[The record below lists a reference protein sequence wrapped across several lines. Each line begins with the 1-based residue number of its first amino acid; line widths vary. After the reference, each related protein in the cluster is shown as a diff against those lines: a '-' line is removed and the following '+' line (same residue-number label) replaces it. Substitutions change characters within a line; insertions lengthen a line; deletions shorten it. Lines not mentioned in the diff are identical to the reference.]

1 MLGKGRL
8 QFPEFLSSA
17 VAYYSARLPLTVEL
31 PWSFTLAAHLLW
43 SKSMSGVARD
53 QDVDI
58 DLGQLVRAVW
68 ARRLRILA
76 ITLAGA
82 GIAFTGAKIMSPQ
95 YRSETRILIEPRAP
109 AFASTQQVND
119 AGAGPLMDELNIAS
133 QVQLL
138 QSADLLKKVIND
150 LKLYN
155 LPEFDDA
162 ANGSAMSSIMVKLHL
177 KKNPMEN
184 PPEERVIDA
193 FVERLQVYQV
203 PGSRVIGISFTSKD
217 PKLAAAIPNAMA
229 NVYLST
235 QSGAKLDSNSE
246 ATRWL
251 EPEIEGLR
259 RKVSEAEKKVA
270 EYRTSHGLLQ
280 TNGTT
285 TFPAQQLND
294 ISAELTRVRGDKA
307 NAEARA
313 QAVRN
318 ALSSGE
324 ASDTL
329 PDIMSSQAI
338 QRLKAT
344 ESGLQSQI
352 SDLQTSLLNNHP
364 RLKSLR
370 AQLAD
375 IRTQIRQE
383 TQKILTSIENE
394 SKVADLRASELERQ
408 SDTVQANSARAGE
421 DEVGLNALEREA
433 TAQRQLLETY
443 LVRYREAA
451 SRADSNSSPA
461 DARIVSKA
469 IEPVDPYF
477 PKVVPIVV
485 VAAVATL
492 ILSAIVTML
501 AELFSGR
508 ALRPVDAAPE
518 TIEAET
524 LVEERV
530 APQAAPVV
538 SAVRKPIQPSM
549 LAIVGDED
557 EKDVIEDTE
566 AAEKLPEDDNEFSV
580 ASVAD
585 YLTGS
590 RAPLAIAISPTG
602 DNGSAA
608 TVLLTR
614 MLADAGRRVILIDMT
629 GSGYPTELMAEDQ
642 AAPGVTDLLCGEAAF
657 GDTIHSDR
665 LSLAHVIPQGQ
676 SDVRRA
682 MRVVDRLS
690 LLLDALAA
698 AYDLVV
704 VECGSA
710 DVAGVSRLTRSRD
723 VEIILSLPEI
733 EETIFVTLMTEF
745 QAAGYERVVLMSG
758 GEVAEQT
765 LGRAA

>member
-1 MLGKGRL
+1 
-8 QFPEFLSSA
+8 
-17 VAYYSARLPLTVEL
+17 
-31 PWSFTLAAHLLW
+31 
-43 SKSMSGVARD
+43 MSGVARD

-68 ARRLRILA
+68 TRRLRILT
-76 ITLAGA
+76 ITLVGA
-82 GIAFTGAKIMSPQ
+82 GVAFACAKIMSPQ

-109 AFASTQQVND
+109 AFASTQQIND
-119 AGAGPLMDELNIAS
+119 ASAGPLMDELNIAS

-162 ANGSAMSSIMVKLHL
+162 ASGSAMSSILVKLHL
-177 KKNPMEN
+177 KKNPLEN

-203 PGSRVIGISFTSKD
+203 PGSRVIGINFTSKD

-259 RKVSEAEKKVA
+259 GKVSEAEKKVA

-338 QRLKAT
+338 QRLKGT

-370 AQLAD
+370 AQLSD

-383 TQKILTSIENE
+383 TQKILASIENE

-408 SDTVQANSARAGE
+408 SETVQATSARAGE

-433 TAQRQLLETY
+433 NAQRQLLETY

-461 DARIVSKA
+461 DARIVSRA
-469 IEPVDPYF
+469 VEPVDPYF

-492 ILSAIVTML
+492 IMSAIVIML
-501 AELFSGR
+501 TELFSGR
-508 ALRPVDAAPE
+508 ALRPTDAASE
-518 TIEAET
+518 TIEAEAV
-524 LVEERV
+524 VEEKHV
-530 APQAAPVV
+530 PQAAPIAAAAGRPV
-538 SAVRKPIQPSM
+538 QPSM
-549 LAIVGDED
+549 LAVVADEED
-557 EKDVIEDTE
+557 TIEDVKI
-566 AAEKLPEDDNEFSV
+566 AEEVPKDEPEDDNEFSV

-608 TVLLTR
+608 TVSLTR

-642 AAPGVTDLLCGEAAF
+642 AALGVTDLLCGEAAF
-657 GDTIHSDR
+657 GDTIHGDRFSD
-665 LSLAHVIPQGQ
+665 AHLIPQGQ

-682 MRVVDRLS
+682 MRGVDRLS

-710 DVAGVSRLTRSRD
+710 DVAGVSRLTRRRD
-723 VEIILSLPEI
+723 VEIILSLPEV
-733 EETIFVTLMTEF
+733 EETIFVALMTEF

-758 GEVAEQT
+758 GEGAEQT

>member
-1 MLGKGRL
+1 
-8 QFPEFLSSA
+8 
-17 VAYYSARLPLTVEL
+17 
-31 PWSFTLAAHLLW
+31 
-43 SKSMSGVARD
+43 MSGVARD

-68 ARRLRILA
+68 ARRLRILT
-76 ITLAGA
+76 ITLVGA
-82 GIAFTGAKIMSPQ
+82 GVAFAGAKIMSPQ

-109 AFASTQQVND
+109 AFASTQQAND
-119 AGAGPLMDELNIAS
+119 ASAGPLMDELNIAS

-162 ANGSAMSSIMVKLHL
+162 ASGSAMSSILVKLHL
-177 KKNPMEN
+177 KKNPLEN

-203 PGSRVIGISFTSKD
+203 PGSRVIGINFTSKD

-259 RKVSEAEKKVA
+259 GKVSEAEKKVA

-324 ASDTL
+324 AFDTL

-338 QRLKAT
+338 QRLKGT
-344 ESGLQSQI
+344 ESSLQSQI

-370 AQLAD
+370 AQLSD

-383 TQKILTSIENE
+383 TQKILASIENE

-408 SDTVQANSARAGE
+408 SETVQATSARAGE

-433 TAQRQLLETY
+433 NAQRQLLETY

-461 DARIVSKA
+461 DARIVSRA
-469 IEPVDPYF
+469 VEPVDPYF

-492 ILSAIVTML
+492 IMSAIVIML

-508 ALRPVDAAPE
+508 ALRPTDAASQ
-518 TIEAET
+518 TIEAEAV
-524 LVEERV
+524 VEEKHM
-530 APQAAPVV
+530 PQAAPIAAAGGRPV
-538 SAVRKPIQPSM
+538 QPSM
-549 LAIVGDED
+549 LAVVADEEDTIEDVKASEEAPED
-557 EKDVIEDTE
+557 E
-566 AAEKLPEDDNEFSV
+566 PEDDNEFSV

-602 DNGSAA
+602 DSGSAA
-608 TVLLTR
+608 TVSLTR

-642 AAPGVTDLLCGEAAF
+642 AALGVTDLLCGEAAF
-657 GDTIHSDR
+657 GDTIHGDRFSD
-665 LSLAHVIPQGQ
+665 AHLIPQGQ

-682 MRVVDRLS
+682 MRGVDRLS

-723 VEIILSLPEI
+723 VEIILSLPEV
-733 EETIFVTLMTEF
+733 EETIFVALMTEF

-758 GEVAEQT
+758 GKGAEQA

>member
-1 MLGKGRL
+1 
-8 QFPEFLSSA
+8 
-17 VAYYSARLPLTVEL
+17 
-31 PWSFTLAAHLLW
+31 
-43 SKSMSGVARD
+43 MSGVARD

-68 ARRLRILA
+68 ARRLRILT
-76 ITLAGA
+76 ITLVGA
-82 GIAFTGAKIMSPQ
+82 GVAFAGAKIMSPQ

-109 AFASTQQVND
+109 AFASTQQAND
-119 AGAGPLMDELNIAS
+119 ASAGPLMDELNIAS

-162 ANGSAMSSIMVKLHL
+162 ASGSAMSSILVKLHL
-177 KKNPMEN
+177 KKNPLEN

-251 EPEIEGLR
+251 EPEIEGMRL
-259 RKVSEAEKKVA
+259 KVSEAEKKVA

-318 ALSSGE
+318 ALKSGE

-338 QRLKAT
+338 QRLKGT
-344 ESGLQSQI
+344 ESGLQSQV

-370 AQLAD
+370 AQLSD

-383 TQKILTSIENE
+383 TQKILASIENE

-408 SDTVQANSARAGE
+408 SETVQATSARAGE

-433 TAQRQLLETY
+433 NAQRQLLETY

-461 DARIVSKA
+461 DARIVSRA
-469 IEPVDPYF
+469 VEPVDPYF

-492 ILSAIVTML
+492 IMSAIVTML

-508 ALRPVDAAPE
+508 ALRPTDAASE
-518 TIEAET
+518 TLEAEAV
-524 LVEERV
+524 VEEKHV
-530 APQAAPVV
+530 PQAAPI
-538 SAVRKPIQPSM
+538 AAAAGKPVRPSM
-549 LAIVGDED
+549 LAVVADEEDTIEDVKAADVAPED
-557 EKDVIEDTE
+557 E
-566 AAEKLPEDDNEFSV
+566 PEDDNEFSV

-608 TVLLTR
+608 TVSLTR
-614 MLADAGRRVILIDMT
+614 MLADAGHRVILIDMT
-629 GSGYPTELMAEDQ
+629 GSGYPTELMAEDT
-642 AAPGVTDLLCGEAAF
+642 AALGVTDLLCGEAAF
-657 GDTIHSDR
+657 GDTIHGDR
-665 LSLAHVIPQGQ
+665 LSDAHLIPQGR

-682 MRVVDRLS
+682 MRGVDWLS

-723 VEIILSLPEI
+723 VEIILSLPEV
-733 EETIFVTLMTEF
+733 EETIFVALMTEF

-758 GEVAEQT
+758 GEGAEQT

>member
-1 MLGKGRL
+1 
-8 QFPEFLSSA
+8 
-17 VAYYSARLPLTVEL
+17 
-31 PWSFTLAAHLLW
+31 
-43 SKSMSGVARD
+43 MSGVARD

-82 GIAFTGAKIMSPQ
+82 GVAFTGAKIMSPQ

-162 ANGSAMSSIMVKLHL
+162 ANGSAMSSILVKLHL

-203 PGSRVIGISFTSKD
+203 PGSRVIGVSFTSKD

-408 SDTVQANSARAGE
+408 SDTVQATSARAGE

-492 ILSAIVTML
+492 ILSAIFTML

-508 ALRPVDAAPE
+508 ALRPVDAPLE

-524 LVEERV
+524 FVEERV
-530 APQAAPVV
+530 VPQAAPVAV
-538 SAVRKPIQPSM
+538 AVRKPIQPSM

-557 EKDVIEDTE
+557 EKDAIEDIE
-566 AAEKLPEDDNEFSV
+566 AAEEPPEDDNEFSV

-590 RAPLAIAISPTG
+590 GAPLAIAISPTG

-657 GDTIHSDR
+657 GDTIHGDR
-665 LSLAHVIPQGQ
+665 LSDAHLIPQGR

-682 MRVVDRLS
+682 MRGVDRLS

-758 GEVAEQT
+758 GEGVEQT
-765 LGRAA
+765 LGQAA

>member
-1 MLGKGRL
+1 
-8 QFPEFLSSA
+8 
-17 VAYYSARLPLTVEL
+17 
-31 PWSFTLAAHLLW
+31 
-43 SKSMSGVARD
+43 MSGVVRD

-68 ARRLRILA
+68 ARRLRVLA
-76 ITLAGA
+76 ITLAAAGA
-82 GIAFTGAKIMSPQ
+82 AFAGAKLMSPQ
-95 YRSETRILIEPRAP
+95 YRSETRLLIEPRAP
-109 AFASTQQVND
+109 AFASTQQAND
-119 AGAGPLMDELNIAS
+119 ASAGPLMDELNIAS

-138 QSADLLKKVIND
+138 QSADLLKRVIND

-162 ANGSAMSSIMVKLHL
+162 ANGSAMSSILVKLHL
-177 KKNPMEN
+177 KKNPLEN

-193 FVERLQVYQV
+193 FIERLQVYQV
-203 PGSRVIGISFTSKD
+203 PGSRVIGITFTSKD

-229 NVYLST
+229 KVYLSI

-251 EPEIEGLR
+251 EPEIENLR
-259 RKVSEAEKKVA
+259 RKVSEAEQKVA
-270 EYRTSHGLLQ
+270 EYRTTYGLLQ

-338 QRLKAT
+338 QRLKGT

-370 AQLAD
+370 AQLSD
-375 IRTQIRQE
+375 IRGQIRQE
-383 TQKILTSIENE
+383 TQKILASIENE
-394 SKVADLRASELERQ
+394 AKVADLRASELERQ
-408 SDTVQANSARAGE
+408 KDAVQANSARAGE

-433 TAQRQLLETY
+433 NAQRQLLETY

-492 ILSAIVTML
+492 IVSAIVIML

-508 ALRPVDAAPE
+508 ALRAVDTAPKESEDEAA
-518 TIEAET
+518 
-524 LVEERV
+524 VEDDV
-530 APQAAPVV
+530 PQAAPVV
-538 SAVRKPIQPSM
+538 AAARKPVQPSM
-549 LAIVGDED
+549 LAVVADED
-557 EKDVIEDTE
+557 DEVEDVE
-566 AAEKLPEDDNEFSV
+566 AAEQALEDDNEFSI

-585 YLTGS
+585 YLTDS

-602 DNGSAA
+602 DNGSVA
-608 TVLLTR
+608 TVSLTR

-629 GSGYPTELMAEDQ
+629 GSGYPTELMAEDRV
-642 AAPGVTDLLCGEAAF
+642 ALGVTDLLCGEAAF
-657 GDTIHSDR
+657 GDTIHGDRFSD
-665 LSLAHVIPQGQ
+665 AHLIPQGQ

-682 MRVVDRLS
+682 MCGVDRLS

-704 VECGSA
+704 VECGAA

-723 VEIILSLPEI
+723 VEIILSLPEV

-758 GEVAEQT
+758 GDGSEQAF
-765 LGRAA
+765 GRAA

>member
-1 MLGKGRL
+1 
-8 QFPEFLSSA
+8 
-17 VAYYSARLPLTVEL
+17 
-31 PWSFTLAAHLLW
+31 
-43 SKSMSGVARD
+43 MSGVARD

-68 ARRLRILA
+68 ARRLRILT
-76 ITLAGA
+76 ITLVGA
-82 GIAFTGAKIMSPQ
+82 GVAFAGAKIMSPQ

-109 AFASTQQVND
+109 AFASTQQAND
-119 AGAGPLMDELNIAS
+119 ASAGPLMDELNIAS

-162 ANGSAMSSIMVKLHL
+162 ASGSAMSSILVKLHL
-177 KKNPMEN
+177 KKNPLEN

-203 PGSRVIGISFTSKD
+203 PGSRVIGINFTSKD

-259 RKVSEAEKKVA
+259 GKVSEAEKKVA

-324 ASDTL
+324 AFDTL

-338 QRLKAT
+338 QRLKGT
-344 ESGLQSQI
+344 ESSLQSQI

-370 AQLAD
+370 AQLSD

-383 TQKILTSIENE
+383 TQKILASIENE

-408 SDTVQANSARAGE
+408 SETVQATSARAGE

-433 TAQRQLLETY
+433 NAQRQLLETY

-461 DARIVSKA
+461 DARIVSRA
-469 IEPVDPYF
+469 VEPVDPYF

-492 ILSAIVTML
+492 IMSAIVIML

-508 ALRPVDAAPE
+508 ALRPTDAASQ
-518 TIEAET
+518 TIEAEAV
-524 LVEERV
+524 VEEKHM
-530 APQAAPVV
+530 PQAAPIAAAGGRPV
-538 SAVRKPIQPSM
+538 QPSM
-549 LAIVGDED
+549 LAVVADEEDTIEDVKAAEEAPED
-557 EKDVIEDTE
+557 E
-566 AAEKLPEDDNEFSV
+566 PEDDNEFSV

-602 DNGSAA
+602 DSGSAA
-608 TVLLTR
+608 TVSLTR

-642 AAPGVTDLLCGEAAF
+642 AALGVTDLLCGEAAF
-657 GDTIHSDR
+657 GDTIHGDRFSD
-665 LSLAHVIPQGQ
+665 AHLIPQGQ

-682 MRVVDRLS
+682 MRGVDRLS

-723 VEIILSLPEI
+723 VEIILSLPEV
-733 EETIFVTLMTEF
+733 EETIFVALMTEF

-758 GEVAEQT
+758 GEGAEQA

>member
-1 MLGKGRL
+1 
-8 QFPEFLSSA
+8 
-17 VAYYSARLPLTVEL
+17 
-31 PWSFTLAAHLLW
+31 
-43 SKSMSGVARD
+43 MSGVVRD

-68 ARRLRILA
+68 ARRLRILT
-76 ITLAGA
+76 ITLAAVGV
-82 GIAFTGAKIMSPQ
+82 AFAGAKIISPQ

-109 AFASTQQVND
+109 AFASTQQANE
-119 AGAGPLMDELNIAS
+119 AGGGPLMDELNIAS

-162 ANGSAMSSIMVKLHL
+162 ANGSAMSSILVNLHL

-203 PGSRVIGISFTSKD
+203 PGSRVIGINFTSKD

-235 QSGAKLDSNSE
+235 QSGAKLASNSE

-251 EPEIEGLR
+251 EPEIENLR
-259 RKVSEAEKKVA
+259 KKVSDAEKKVA
-270 EYRTSHGLLQ
+270 EYRTTHGLLQ

-352 SDLQTSLLNNHP
+352 SDLQTSLLNSHP

-370 AQLAD
+370 AQLSD
-375 IRTQIRQE
+375 IRGQIRQE
-383 TQKILTSIENE
+383 TQKILASIQNE
-394 SKVADLRASELERQ
+394 AKVADLRASELERQ
-408 SDTVQANSARAGE
+408 KDAVQANSARAGE

-433 TAQRQLLETY
+433 NAQRQLLETY

-461 DARIVSKA
+461 DARIVSRA

-508 ALRPVDAAPE
+508 ALRAVDASRDAV
-518 TIEAET
+518 EAET
-524 LVEERV
+524 VV
-530 APQAAPVV
+530 GDKDVPQAAPAAGRPV
-538 SAVRKPIQPSM
+538 QPSM
-549 LAIVGDED
+549 LAVVTED
-557 EKDVIEDTE
+557 DGKDMIEETA
-566 AAEKLPEDDNEFSV
+566 AAEEAPEDDNEFSI

-590 RAPLAIAISPTG
+590 RAPLAIVVSPTG

-608 TVLLTR
+608 TVSLTR

-629 GSGYPTELMAEDQ
+629 GSGYPTELMAENQ
-642 AAPGVTDLLCGEAAF
+642 VAAGITDLLCGEAAF

-665 LSLAHVIPQGQ
+665 LSDAHLIPQGQ

-682 MRVVDRLS
+682 MRGVDRLS

-704 VECGSA
+704 VECGAA

-723 VEIILSLPEI
+723 VEIILSLPRL
-733 EETIFVTLMTEF
+733 EETIFVALMTEF
-745 QAAGYERVVLMSG
+745 QAAGYDRVVLMSG
-758 GEVAEQT
+758 GQVDEQA
-765 LGRAA
+765 LGQAA

>member
-1 MLGKGRL
+1 
-8 QFPEFLSSA
+8 
-17 VAYYSARLPLTVEL
+17 
-31 PWSFTLAAHLLW
+31 
-43 SKSMSGVARD
+43 MSGVARD

-68 ARRLRILA
+68 ARRLRILT
-76 ITLAGA
+76 ITLLGA
-82 GIAFTGAKIMSPQ
+82 GVAFAGAKIMSPQ

-109 AFASTQQVND
+109 AFASTQQIND
-119 AGAGPLMDELNIAS
+119 ASAGPLMDELNIAS

-138 QSADLLKKVIND
+138 QSADLLKRVIND

-162 ANGSAMSSIMVKLHL
+162 ASGSAMSSILVKLHL
-177 KKNPMEN
+177 KKNPLEN

-203 PGSRVIGISFTSKD
+203 PGSRVIGINFTSKD

-324 ASDTL
+324 AFDTL

-338 QRLKAT
+338 QRLKGT

-370 AQLAD
+370 AQLSD

-383 TQKILTSIENE
+383 TQKILASIENE

-408 SDTVQANSARAGE
+408 SETVQATSARAGE

-433 TAQRQLLETY
+433 NAQRQLLETY

-461 DARIVSKA
+461 DARIVSRA
-469 IEPVDPYF
+469 VEPVDPYF

-492 ILSAIVTML
+492 IMSAIVIML
-501 AELFSGR
+501 TELFSGR
-508 ALRPVDAAPE
+508 ALRPADATPE
-518 TIEAET
+518 AIEAEAV
-524 LVEERV
+524 VEEKRV
-530 APQAAPVV
+530 PKAAPT
-538 SAVRKPIQPSM
+538 AAAARKPVQPSM
-549 LAIVGDED
+549 LAVVANE
-557 EKDVIEDTE
+557 EDVIEDVR
-566 AAEKLPEDDNEFSV
+566 AAEEAPKDEPEDEPEDENEFSI

-608 TVLLTR
+608 TVSLTR
-614 MLADAGRRVILIDMT
+614 MLADAGRRVILIDMS

-642 AAPGVTDLLCGEAAF
+642 AALGVTDLLCGEAAF
-657 GDTIHSDR
+657 GDTIHGDR
-665 LSLAHVIPQGQ
+665 LSDAHLIPQGQ

-682 MRVVDRLS
+682 MRGVDRLS

-723 VEIILSLPEI
+723 VEIILSLPEV
-733 EETIFVTLMTEF
+733 EETIFVALMTEF

-758 GEVAEQT
+758 GEGVEQT

>member
-1 MLGKGRL
+1 
-8 QFPEFLSSA
+8 
-17 VAYYSARLPLTVEL
+17 
-31 PWSFTLAAHLLW
+31 
-43 SKSMSGVARD
+43 MSGVARD

-76 ITLAGA
+76 ITLVGA
-82 GIAFTGAKIMSPQ
+82 GVAFAGAKIMSPQ

-109 AFASTQQVND
+109 AFASTQQAND
-119 AGAGPLMDELNIAS
+119 ASAGPLMDELNIAS

-162 ANGSAMSSIMVKLHL
+162 ASGSAMSSILVKLHL
-177 KKNPMEN
+177 KKNPLEN

-203 PGSRVIGISFTSKD
+203 PGSRVIGITFTSKD

-235 QSGAKLDSNSE
+235 QSSAKLDSNSE

-259 RKVSEAEKKVA
+259 QKVSEAERKVA

-338 QRLKAT
+338 QRLKGT

-370 AQLAD
+370 AQLSD

-383 TQKILTSIENE
+383 TQKILASIENE

-408 SDTVQANSARAGE
+408 SETVQATSARAGE

-433 TAQRQLLETY
+433 NAQRQLLETY

-461 DARIVSKA
+461 DARIVSRA
-469 IEPVDPYF
+469 VEPVDPYF

-492 ILSAIVTML
+492 IMSAIVIML

-508 ALRPVDAAPE
+508 ALRPTDAASE
-518 TIEAET
+518 TIEAEAV
-524 LVEERV
+524 VEEKHT
-530 APQAAPVV
+530 PQAAPI
-538 SAVRKPIQPSM
+538 AAAAGKPVQPSM
-549 LAIVGDED
+549 LAVVVDEEDAIEDVKAAEEVPED
-557 EKDVIEDTE
+557 E
-566 AAEKLPEDDNEFSV
+566 PEDENEFSV

-608 TVLLTR
+608 TVSLTR
-614 MLADAGRRVILIDMT
+614 MLADAGHRVILIDMT
-629 GSGYPTELMAEDQ
+629 GSGYPTELMVEDP
-642 AAPGVTDLLCGEAAF
+642 AALGVTDLLCGEAAF
-657 GDTIHSDR
+657 GDTIHGDR
-665 LSLAHVIPQGQ
+665 LSDAHLIPQGQ

-682 MRVVDRLS
+682 MRGVDRLS

-723 VEIILSLPEI
+723 IEIILSLPEV
-733 EETIFVTLMTEF
+733 EETIFVALMTEF

-758 GEVAEQT
+758 GEGAEQT

>member
-1 MLGKGRL
+1 
-8 QFPEFLSSA
+8 
-17 VAYYSARLPLTVEL
+17 
-31 PWSFTLAAHLLW
+31 
-43 SKSMSGVARD
+43 MSGVARD

-58 DLGQLVRAVW
+58 DLGQLARAVW
-68 ARRLRILA
+68 ARRLRILT
-76 ITLAGA
+76 ITLVGA
-82 GIAFTGAKIMSPQ
+82 GLAFAGAKIISPQ

-162 ANGSAMSSIMVKLHL
+162 ANGSAMSSILVKLHL

-251 EPEIEGLR
+251 EPEIESLR
-259 RKVSEAEKKVA
+259 LKVSEAEKKVA

-294 ISAELTRVRGDKA
+294 ISAELTRVRADKA

-329 PDIMSSQAI
+329 PDIMASQAI
-338 QRLKAT
+338 QRLKGT

-352 SDLQTSLLNNHP
+352 SDLQTSLLNSHP

-383 TQKILTSIENE
+383 TQRILTSIENE
-394 SKVADLRASELERQ
+394 AKVADLRASELERQ
-408 SDTVQANSARAGE
+408 KDTVQTNSARAGE

-485 VAAVATL
+485 VAAAATL

-508 ALRPVDAAPE
+508 ALRPIDASPE
-518 TIEAET
+518 TIESETAAE
-524 LVEERV
+524 EKI
-530 APQAAPVV
+530 APQAAPV
-538 SAVRKPIQPSM
+538 AVRRPAQPSM
-549 LAIVGDED
+549 LAVVAEEDDAIDE
-557 EKDVIEDTE
+557 EVET
-566 AAEKLPEDDNEFSV
+566 AAAVPQEDNEFSV
-580 ASVAD
+580 GSVAD

-602 DNGSAA
+602 DDGSAA

-614 MLADAGRRVILIDMT
+614 ILADAGLRVILIDMT
-629 GSGYPTELMAEDQ
+629 GSGHPTELMAEDQ

-665 LSLAHVIPQGQ
+665 LSDAHVIPQGR

-682 MRVVDRLS
+682 MRGVDRLS
-690 LLLDALAA
+690 PLLDALTA

-704 VECGSA
+704 VECGAA
-710 DVAGVSRLTRSRD
+710 DVAGVSRLTHSRD
-723 VEIILSLPEI
+723 VEIILSLPQL
-733 EETIFVTLMTEF
+733 EETVFVTLMTEF
-745 QAAGYERVVLMSG
+745 QAAGYERVVLMSD
-758 GEVAEQT
+758 GEAAEQRF
-765 LGRAA
+765 GQAA

>member
-1 MLGKGRL
+1 M
-8 QFPEFLSSA
+8 SS
-17 VAYYSARLPLTVEL
+17 
-31 PWSFTLAAHLLW
+31 
-43 SKSMSGVARD
+43 VARD

-58 DLGQLVRAVW
+58 DLGQLARAVW
-68 ARRLRILA
+68 ARRLRILT
-76 ITLAGA
+76 ITLVGA
-82 GIAFTGAKIMSPQ
+82 GVAFAGAKIMSPQ

-109 AFASTQQVND
+109 AFANTQQVND
-119 AGAGPLMDELNIAS
+119 ASAGPLMDELNIAS

-162 ANGSAMSSIMVKLHL
+162 ANGSAMSSILVKLHL
-177 KKNPMEN
+177 KKNPLEN

-203 PGSRVIGISFTSKD
+203 PGSRVIGINFTSKD

-408 SDTVQANSARAGE
+408 SDTVQATSARAGE

-433 TAQRQLLETY
+433 NAQRQLLETY

-461 DARIVSKA
+461 DARIVSRA
-469 IEPVDPYF
+469 VEPVDPYF

-492 ILSAIVTML
+492 IMSAIITML

-508 ALRPVDAAPE
+508 ALRPVDASPE
-518 TIEAET
+518 AIEAEAA
-524 LVEERV
+524 VEEKHV
-530 APQAAPVV
+530 PQAAPIAV
-538 SAVRKPIQPSM
+538 AVRKPVQPSM
-549 LAIVGDED
+549 LAVVADED
-557 EKDVIEDTE
+557 EPVAAVE
-566 AAEKLPEDDNEFSV
+566 AAEAPEDDNEFSI

-608 TVLLTR
+608 TVSLTR
-614 MLADAGRRVILIDMT
+614 ALADAGRRVILIDMT
-629 GSGYPTELMAEDQ
+629 GSGYPTELMVEDQ
-642 AAPGVTDLLCGEAAF
+642 AALGVTDLLCGEAAF

-665 LSLAHVIPQGQ
+665 LSDAHLIPQGQ

-682 MRVVDRLS
+682 MRGVDRLS

-723 VEIILSLPEI
+723 VEIILSLPEV
-733 EETIFVTLMTEF
+733 EETIFVALMTEF

-758 GEVAEQT
+758 GEGAEQEF
-765 LGRAA
+765 GRAA

>member
-1 MLGKGRL
+1 
-8 QFPEFLSSA
+8 
-17 VAYYSARLPLTVEL
+17 
-31 PWSFTLAAHLLW
+31 
-43 SKSMSGVARD
+43 MSGVARD

-682 MRVVDRLS
+682 MRGVDRLS

-758 GEVAEQT
+758 GEGAEQT
-765 LGRAA
+765 LGQAA

>member
-1 MLGKGRL
+1 
-8 QFPEFLSSA
+8 
-17 VAYYSARLPLTVEL
+17 
-31 PWSFTLAAHLLW
+31 
-43 SKSMSGVARD
+43 MSGVARD

-68 ARRLRILA
+68 ARRLRILT
-76 ITLAGA
+76 ITLVGA
-82 GIAFTGAKIMSPQ
+82 GVAFAGAKIMSPQ

-109 AFASTQQVND
+109 AFASTQQAND
-119 AGAGPLMDELNIAS
+119 ASAGPLMDELNIAS

-162 ANGSAMSSIMVKLHL
+162 ASGSAMSSILVKLHL
-177 KKNPMEN
+177 KKNPLEN

-203 PGSRVIGISFTSKD
+203 PGSRVIGINFTSKD

-259 RKVSEAEKKVA
+259 GKVSEAEKKVA

-324 ASDTL
+324 AFDTL

-338 QRLKAT
+338 QRLKGT
-344 ESGLQSQI
+344 ESSLQSQI

-370 AQLAD
+370 AQLSD

-383 TQKILTSIENE
+383 TQKILASIENE

-408 SDTVQANSARAGE
+408 SETVQATSARAGE

-433 TAQRQLLETY
+433 NAQRQLLETY

-461 DARIVSKA
+461 DARIVSRA
-469 IEPVDPYF
+469 VEPVDPYF

-492 ILSAIVTML
+492 IMSAIVIML

-508 ALRPVDAAPE
+508 ALRPTDAASE
-518 TIEAET
+518 TIEAEAV
-524 LVEERV
+524 VEEKHV
-530 APQAAPVV
+530 PQAAPIAAAGGRPV
-538 SAVRKPIQPSM
+538 QPSM
-549 LAIVGDED
+549 LAVVADEEDTIEDVKAAEEAPED
-557 EKDVIEDTE
+557 E
-566 AAEKLPEDDNEFSV
+566 PEDDNEFSV

-602 DNGSAA
+602 DSGSAA
-608 TVLLTR
+608 TVSLTR

-642 AAPGVTDLLCGEAAF
+642 AALGVTDLLCGEAAF
-657 GDTIHSDR
+657 GDTIHGDRFSD
-665 LSLAHVIPQGQ
+665 AHLIPQGQ

-682 MRVVDRLS
+682 MRGVDRLS

-723 VEIILSLPEI
+723 VEIILSLPEV
-733 EETIFVTLMTEF
+733 EETIFVALMTEF

-758 GEVAEQT
+758 GEGAEQA

>member
-1 MLGKGRL
+1 
-8 QFPEFLSSA
+8 
-17 VAYYSARLPLTVEL
+17 
-31 PWSFTLAAHLLW
+31 
-43 SKSMSGVARD
+43 MSGVARD

-68 ARRLRILA
+68 ARRLRILT
-76 ITLAGA
+76 ITLVGA
-82 GIAFTGAKIMSPQ
+82 GVAFAGAKIMSPQ

-109 AFASTQQVND
+109 AFASTQQAND
-119 AGAGPLMDELNIAS
+119 ASAGPLMDELNIAS

-162 ANGSAMSSIMVKLHL
+162 ASGSAMSSILVKLHL
-177 KKNPMEN
+177 KKNPLEN

-251 EPEIEGLR
+251 EPEIEGMRL
-259 RKVSEAEKKVA
+259 KVSEAEKKVA

-318 ALSSGE
+318 ALKSGE

-338 QRLKAT
+338 QRLKGT
-344 ESGLQSQI
+344 ESGLQSQV

-370 AQLAD
+370 AQLSD

-383 TQKILTSIENE
+383 TQKILASIENE

-408 SDTVQANSARAGE
+408 SETVQATSARAGE

-433 TAQRQLLETY
+433 NAQRQLLETY

-461 DARIVSKA
+461 DARIVSRA
-469 IEPVDPYF
+469 VEPVDPYF

-492 ILSAIVTML
+492 IMSAIVTML

-508 ALRPVDAAPE
+508 ALRPTDAASE
-518 TIEAET
+518 TLEAEAV
-524 LVEERV
+524 VEEKHV
-530 APQAAPVV
+530 PQAAPI
-538 SAVRKPIQPSM
+538 AAAAGKPVRPSM
-549 LAIVGDED
+549 LAVVADEEDTIEDVKAADVAPED
-557 EKDVIEDTE
+557 E
-566 AAEKLPEDDNEFSV
+566 PEDDNEFSV

-608 TVLLTR
+608 TVSLTR
-614 MLADAGRRVILIDMT
+614 MLADAGHRVILIDMT
-629 GSGYPTELMAEDQ
+629 GSGYPTELMAEDP
-642 AAPGVTDLLCGEAAF
+642 AALGVTDLLCGEAAF
-657 GDTIHSDR
+657 GDTIHGDR
-665 LSLAHVIPQGQ
+665 LSDAHLIPQGQ

-682 MRVVDRLS
+682 MRGVDRLS

-710 DVAGVSRLTRSRD
+710 DLAGVSRLTRSRD
-723 VEIILSLPEI
+723 VEIILSLPEV
-733 EETIFVTLMTEF
+733 EETIFVALMTEF

-758 GEVAEQT
+758 GEGAEQA

>member
-1 MLGKGRL
+1 
-8 QFPEFLSSA
+8 
-17 VAYYSARLPLTVEL
+17 
-31 PWSFTLAAHLLW
+31 
-43 SKSMSGVARD
+43 MSGVARD

-68 ARRLRILA
+68 ARRLRILT
-76 ITLAGA
+76 ITLVGA
-82 GIAFTGAKIMSPQ
+82 GVAFAGAKIMSPQ
-95 YRSETRILIEPRAP
+95 YRTETRILIEPRAP
-109 AFASTQQVND
+109 AFASTQQIND
-119 AGAGPLMDELNIAS
+119 ASAGPLMDELNIAS

-162 ANGSAMSSIMVKLHL
+162 ASGSAMSSILVKLHL
-177 KKNPMEN
+177 RKNPLEN

-203 PGSRVIGISFTSKD
+203 PGSRVIGINFTSKD

-259 RKVSEAEKKVA
+259 GKVSEAEKKVA

-338 QRLKAT
+338 QRLKGT

-370 AQLAD
+370 AQLSD

-383 TQKILTSIENE
+383 TQKILASIENE

-408 SDTVQANSARAGE
+408 SETVQANSARAGE

-433 TAQRQLLETY
+433 NAQRQLLETY

-461 DARIVSKA
+461 DARVVSRA
-469 IEPVDPYF
+469 VEPVDPYF

-492 ILSAIVTML
+492 IMSAIVIML
-501 AELFSGR
+501 TELFSGR
-508 ALRPVDAAPE
+508 ALRPTDAASE
-518 TIEAET
+518 TIEAEAV
-524 LVEERV
+524 VEEKHV
-530 APQAAPVV
+530 PQAAPIAAAAGRPV
-538 SAVRKPIQPSM
+538 QPSM
-549 LAIVGDED
+549 LAVVADE
-557 EKDVIEDTE
+557 EVTIEDVKIAEE
-566 AAEKLPEDDNEFSV
+566 APQDEPEDDNEFSV

-608 TVLLTR
+608 TVSLTR

-642 AAPGVTDLLCGEAAF
+642 AALGVTDLLCGEAAF
-657 GDTIHSDR
+657 GDTIHGDRFSD
-665 LSLAHVIPQGQ
+665 AHLIPQGQ

-682 MRVVDRLS
+682 MRGVDRLS

-723 VEIILSLPEI
+723 VEIILSLPEV
-733 EETIFVTLMTEF
+733 EETIFVALMTEF

-758 GEVAEQT
+758 GEGAEQT

>member
-1 MLGKGRL
+1 
-8 QFPEFLSSA
+8 
-17 VAYYSARLPLTVEL
+17 
-31 PWSFTLAAHLLW
+31 
-43 SKSMSGVARD
+43 MSGVARD

-76 ITLAGA
+76 ITLVGA
-82 GIAFTGAKIMSPQ
+82 GVAFAGAKIMSPQ
-95 YRSETRILIEPRAP
+95 FRSETRILIEPRAP
-109 AFASTQQVND
+109 AFASTQQAND
-119 AGAGPLMDELNIAS
+119 ASAGPLMDELNIAS

-162 ANGSAMSSIMVKLHL
+162 ANGSAMSGILVKLHL
-177 KKNPMEN
+177 KKNPLEN

-259 RKVSEAEKKVA
+259 GKVSEAERKVA

-370 AQLAD
+370 AQLSD

-383 TQKILTSIENE
+383 TQKILASIDNE

-461 DARIVSKA
+461 DARIVSRA

-477 PKVVPIVV
+477 PKVMPIVV
-485 VAAVATL
+485 VATVAIL

-508 ALRPVDAAPE
+508 ALRVVDASRE

-524 LVEERV
+524 LEERDT
-530 APQAAPVV
+530 PQATPVV
-538 SAVRKPIQPSM
+538 AVVRKPVQPSM
-549 LAIVGDED
+549 LAVVADEENIVE
-557 EKDVIEDTE
+557 EVEPTE
-566 AAEKLPEDDNEFSV
+566 VAPEDDNEFSI

-642 AAPGVTDLLCGEAAF
+642 AALGVTDLLCGEAAF
-657 GDTIHSDR
+657 GDTIHGDHLSD
-665 LSLAHVIPQGQ
+665 AHLIPQGQ

-682 MRVVDRLS
+682 MRGVDRLS

-723 VEIILSLPEI
+723 VEIILSLPEV
-733 EETIFVTLMTEF
+733 EETIFVALMTEF

-758 GEVAEQT
+758 GEEAEQR
-765 LGRAA
+765 LGQAA

>member
-1 MLGKGRL
+1 
-8 QFPEFLSSA
+8 
-17 VAYYSARLPLTVEL
+17 
-31 PWSFTLAAHLLW
+31 
-43 SKSMSGVARD
+43 MSGVARD

-68 ARRLRILA
+68 ARRLRILTIA
-76 ITLAGA
+76 LVGA
-82 GIAFTGAKIMSPQ
+82 GVAFAGAKIMSPQ

-119 AGAGPLMDELNIAS
+119 ASAGPLMDELNIAS

-162 ANGSAMSSIMVKLHL
+162 ASGSAMGSILVKLHL
-177 KKNPMEN
+177 KKNPLEN

-259 RKVSEAEKKVA
+259 QKVSEAEKKVA

-285 TFPAQQLND
+285 TFPTQQLND

-324 ASDTL
+324 AFDTL

-338 QRLKAT
+338 QRLKGT

-370 AQLAD
+370 AQLSD

-383 TQKILTSIENE
+383 TQKILASIENE
-394 SKVADLRASELERQ
+394 SKVADLRANELERQ
-408 SDTVQANSARAGE
+408 SDTAQANSARAGE

-433 TAQRQLLETY
+433 NAQRQLLETY

-492 ILSAIVTML
+492 IISAIVIML
-501 AELFSGR
+501 SELFSGR
-508 ALRPVDAAPE
+508 ALRPTDAAPE
-518 TIEAET
+518 AIEAEAV
-524 LVEERV
+524 VEEKHV
-530 APQAAPVV
+530 PQAAPTV
-538 SAVRKPIQPSM
+538 AAARKPVQPSM
-549 LAIVGDED
+549 LAVVAD
-557 EKDVIEDTE
+557 EKDVVEDVKA
-566 AAEKLPEDDNEFSV
+566 AAEAPEDEPEDENEFSV

-608 TVLLTR
+608 TVSLAR
-614 MLADAGRRVILIDMT
+614 KLADAGRRVILIDMT

-642 AAPGVTDLLCGEAAF
+642 AALGVTDLLCGEAAF
-657 GDTIHSDR
+657 GDTIHGDR
-665 LSLAHVIPQGQ
+665 LSDAHLIPQGQ

-682 MRVVDRLS
+682 MRGVDRLS

-723 VEIILSLPEI
+723 VEIILSLPEV
-733 EETIFVTLMTEF
+733 EETIFVALMTEF

-758 GEVAEQT
+758 GERVEQT
-765 LGRAA
+765 LGQAA

>member
-1 MLGKGRL
+1 
-8 QFPEFLSSA
+8 
-17 VAYYSARLPLTVEL
+17 
-31 PWSFTLAAHLLW
+31 
-43 SKSMSGVARD
+43 MSGVARD

-68 ARRLRILA
+68 ARRLRILT
-76 ITLAGA
+76 ITLIGA
-82 GIAFTGAKIMSPQ
+82 GVAFAGAKIMSPQ

-162 ANGSAMSSIMVKLHL
+162 ANGSAMSSILVKLHL
-177 KKNPMEN
+177 KKNPLEN

-508 ALRPVDAAPE
+508 ALRPVDASRE
-518 TIEAET
+518 TMEAET
-524 LVEERV
+524 LVEERD

-538 SAVRKPIQPSM
+538 AAVRKPIQPSM

-557 EKDVIEDTE
+557 EQDAIEDTE
-566 AAEKLPEDDNEFSV
+566 AAAQPLEDENEFSV

-642 AAPGVTDLLCGEAAF
+642 VAPGVTDLLCGEAAF

-665 LSLAHVIPQGQ
+665 LSDAHLIPQGQ

-682 MRVVDRLS
+682 MRGVDRLS

-723 VEIILSLPEI
+723 VEIILSLPEV
-733 EETIFVTLMTEF
+733 EETVFVALMTEF

-758 GEVAEQT
+758 GDGAEQT
-765 LGRAA
+765 LGQAA

>member
-1 MLGKGRL
+1 
-8 QFPEFLSSA
+8 
-17 VAYYSARLPLTVEL
+17 
-31 PWSFTLAAHLLW
+31 
-43 SKSMSGVARD
+43 MSGVARD

-68 ARRLRILA
+68 ARRLRILT
-76 ITLAGA
+76 ITLVGA
-82 GIAFTGAKIMSPQ
+82 GVAFAGAKIMSPQ
-95 YRSETRILIEPRAP
+95 YRTETRILIEPRAP
-109 AFASTQQVND
+109 AFASTQQIND
-119 AGAGPLMDELNIAS
+119 ASAGPLMDELNIAS

-162 ANGSAMSSIMVKLHL
+162 ASGSAMSSILVKLHL
-177 KKNPMEN
+177 KKNPLEN

-203 PGSRVIGISFTSKD
+203 PGSRVIGINFTSKD

-270 EYRTSHGLLQ
+270 EYRTAHGLLQ

-338 QRLKAT
+338 QRLKGT

-370 AQLAD
+370 AQLSD
-375 IRTQIRQE
+375 IRAQIRQE
-383 TQKILTSIENE
+383 TQKILASIENE

-408 SDTVQANSARAGE
+408 SDTVQATSARAGE

-433 TAQRQLLETY
+433 NAQRQLLETY

-461 DARIVSKA
+461 DARIVSRA
-469 IEPVDPYF
+469 VEPVDPYF

-492 ILSAIVTML
+492 IMSAIVIML
-501 AELFSGR
+501 TELFSGR
-508 ALRPVDAAPE
+508 ALRPTDAAPE
-518 TIEAET
+518 AIEAEAV
-524 LVEERV
+524 VEEKHV
-530 APQAAPVV
+530 PQAAPIV
-538 SAVRKPIQPSM
+538 AAARKPVQPSM
-549 LAIVGDED
+549 LTVVADED
-557 EKDVIEDTE
+557 DTIEDVKVAEE
-566 AAEKLPEDDNEFSV
+566 APEDEPEDDNEFSV

-590 RAPLAIAISPTG
+590 RAPLVIAISPTG

-608 TVLLTR
+608 TVSLTR

-642 AAPGVTDLLCGEAAF
+642 AALGVTDLLCGEAAF
-657 GDTIHSDR
+657 GDTIHGDRFSD
-665 LSLAHVIPQGQ
+665 AHLIPQGQ

-682 MRVVDRLS
+682 MRGVDRLS

-710 DVAGVSRLTRSRD
+710 DVAGVSRLTRSQD
-723 VEIILSLPEI
+723 VEIILSLPEV
-733 EETIFVTLMTEF
+733 EETIFVALMTEF

-758 GEVAEQT
+758 GEGAEQT

>member
-1 MLGKGRL
+1 
-8 QFPEFLSSA
+8 
-17 VAYYSARLPLTVEL
+17 
-31 PWSFTLAAHLLW
+31 
-43 SKSMSGVARD
+43 MSGVARD

-68 ARRLRILA
+68 ARRLRILT
-76 ITLAGA
+76 ITLLGA
-82 GIAFTGAKIMSPQ
+82 GVAFAGAKIMSPQ

-109 AFASTQQVND
+109 AFASTQQAND
-119 AGAGPLMDELNIAS
+119 ASAGPLMDELNIAS

-162 ANGSAMSSIMVKLHL
+162 ASGSAMSSILVKLHL
-177 KKNPMEN
+177 KKNPLEN

-203 PGSRVIGISFTSKD
+203 PGSRVIGITFTSKD

-259 RKVSEAEKKVA
+259 QKVSEAERKVA

-338 QRLKAT
+338 QRLKGT

-370 AQLAD
+370 AQLSD

-383 TQKILTSIENE
+383 TQKILASIENE

-408 SDTVQANSARAGE
+408 SETVQATSARAGE

-433 TAQRQLLETY
+433 NAQRQLLETY

-461 DARIVSKA
+461 DARIVSRA
-469 IEPVDPYF
+469 VEPVDPYF

-492 ILSAIVTML
+492 IMSAIVIML

-508 ALRPVDAAPE
+508 ALRPTDAASE
-518 TIEAET
+518 TIEAEAV
-524 LVEERV
+524 VEDKHV
-530 APQAAPVV
+530 PQAAPI
-538 SAVRKPIQPSM
+538 AAAAGKPVRPSM
-549 LAIVGDED
+549 LAVVADED
-557 EKDVIEDTE
+557 DTIEDVKVADE
-566 AAEKLPEDDNEFSV
+566 APEDEPEDDNEFSV
-580 ASVAD
+580 ASVAE

-590 RAPLAIAISPTG
+590 CAPLAIAISPTG

-608 TVLLTR
+608 TVSLTR

-629 GSGYPTELMAEDQ
+629 GSGYPTELMAEDE
-642 AAPGVTDLLCGEAAF
+642 AALGVTDLLCGEAAF
-657 GDTIHSDR
+657 GDTIHGDRFSD
-665 LSLAHVIPQGQ
+665 AHLIPQGQ

-682 MRVVDRLS
+682 MRGVDRLS

-710 DVAGVSRLTRSRD
+710 NVAGVSRLTRSRD
-723 VEIILSLPEI
+723 VEIILSLPEV
-733 EETIFVTLMTEF
+733 EETIFVALMTEF

-758 GEVAEQT
+758 GEGAEQA

>member
-1 MLGKGRL
+1 
-8 QFPEFLSSA
+8 
-17 VAYYSARLPLTVEL
+17 
-31 PWSFTLAAHLLW
+31 
-43 SKSMSGVARD
+43 MSGVARD

-76 ITLAGA
+76 ITLVGA
-82 GIAFTGAKIMSPQ
+82 GVAFAGAKIMSPQ

-109 AFASTQQVND
+109 AFASTQQAND
-119 AGAGPLMDELNIAS
+119 ASAGPLMDELNIAS

-162 ANGSAMSSIMVKLHL
+162 ASGSAMSSILVKLHL
-177 KKNPMEN
+177 KKNPLEN

-203 PGSRVIGISFTSKD
+203 PGSRVIGITFTSKD

-259 RKVSEAEKKVA
+259 QKVSEAERKVA

-338 QRLKAT
+338 QRLKGT

-370 AQLAD
+370 AQLSD
-375 IRTQIRQE
+375 IRSQIRQE
-383 TQKILTSIENE
+383 TQKILASIENE

-408 SDTVQANSARAGE
+408 SETVQATSARAGE

-433 TAQRQLLETY
+433 NAQRQLLETY

-469 IEPVDPYF
+469 VEPVDPYF

-492 ILSAIVTML
+492 IMSAIVIML

-508 ALRPVDAAPE
+508 ALRPTDAASE
-518 TIEAET
+518 TIEAEAV
-524 LVEERV
+524 VEEKHV
-530 APQAAPVV
+530 PQAAPI
-538 SAVRKPIQPSM
+538 AAAAGKPVQPSM
-549 LAIVGDED
+549 LTVVADEEDTIEDVKVADEAPED
-557 EKDVIEDTE
+557 E
-566 AAEKLPEDDNEFSV
+566 PEDDNEFSV

-602 DNGSAA
+602 DNGSVA
-608 TVLLTR
+608 TVSLTR
-614 MLADAGRRVILIDMT
+614 MLADAGHSVILIDMT
-629 GSGYPTELMAEDQ
+629 GSGYPTELMAEDP
-642 AAPGVTDLLCGEAAF
+642 AALGVTDLLCGEAAF
-657 GDTIHSDR
+657 GDTIHGDR
-665 LSLAHVIPQGQ
+665 LSDAHLIPQGQ

-682 MRVVDRLS
+682 MRGVDRLS

-723 VEIILSLPEI
+723 VEIILSLPEV
-733 EETIFVTLMTEF
+733 EETIFVALMTEF

-758 GEVAEQT
+758 GEGAEQT

>member
-1 MLGKGRL
+1 
-8 QFPEFLSSA
+8 
-17 VAYYSARLPLTVEL
+17 
-31 PWSFTLAAHLLW
+31 
-43 SKSMSGVARD
+43 MSGVSRD

-58 DLGQLVRAVW
+58 DLSQLVRAVW
-68 ARRLRILA
+68 ARRLRILT
-76 ITLAGA
+76 ITLVGA
-82 GIAFTGAKIMSPQ
+82 GVAFAGAKIMSPQ

-162 ANGSAMSSIMVKLHL
+162 ANGSAMSSILVKLHL
-177 KKNPMEN
+177 RKNPMEN

-251 EPEIEGLR
+251 EPEIESLR

-294 ISAELTRVRGDKA
+294 ISAELTRVRGDQA

-338 QRLKAT
+338 QRLKGT
-344 ESGLQSQI
+344 ESGLQSQV
-352 SDLQTSLLNNHP
+352 SDLQTSLLNSHP

-375 IRTQIRQE
+375 IRGQIRQE
-383 TQKILTSIENE
+383 TQKILASIENE
-394 SKVADLRASELERQ
+394 AKVADLRASELERQ
-408 SDTVQANSARAGE
+408 KDTVQANSARAGE

-508 ALRPVDAAPE
+508 ALRPIDASAE
-518 TIEAET
+518 TIETETGAEKKIG
-524 LVEERV
+524 
-530 APQAAPVV
+530 PQAAPVV
-538 SAVRKPIQPSM
+538 AVRSPARASM
-549 LAIVGDED
+549 LAVVAEEED
-557 EKDVIEDTE
+557 AIDE
-566 AAEKLPEDDNEFSV
+566 AAAQVPEDDNEFSV

-602 DNGSAA
+602 DDGSAA

-614 MLADAGRRVILIDMT
+614 ILADAGRRVVLIDMT
-629 GSGYPTELMAEDQ
+629 GSGHPTELMAEDQ
-642 AAPGVTDLLCGEAAF
+642 GAPGVTDLLCGEAAF

-665 LSLAHVIPQGQ
+665 LSDAHLIPQGR

-682 MRVVDRLS
+682 MRGVDRLA
-690 LLLDALAA
+690 LLLDALAS

-704 VECGSA
+704 VECGAA

-723 VEIILSLPEI
+723 VEIILSLPQI
-733 EETIFVTLMTEF
+733 EETVFVTLMTEF
-745 QAAGYERVVLMSG
+745 QAAGYERVVLMSD
-758 GEVAEQT
+758 GEAAEQR
-765 LGRAA
+765 LGQAA

>member
-1 MLGKGRL
+1 
-8 QFPEFLSSA
+8 
-17 VAYYSARLPLTVEL
+17 
-31 PWSFTLAAHLLW
+31 
-43 SKSMSGVARD
+43 MSGVARD

-68 ARRLRILA
+68 ARRLRILT
-76 ITLAGA
+76 ITLLGA
-82 GIAFTGAKIMSPQ
+82 GVAFAGAKIMSPQ

-109 AFASTQQVND
+109 AFASTQQAND
-119 AGAGPLMDELNIAS
+119 ASAGPLMDELNIAS

-162 ANGSAMSSIMVKLHL
+162 ASGSAMSSILVKLHL
-177 KKNPMEN
+177 KKNPLEN
-184 PPEERVIDA
+184 QPEERVIDA
-193 FVERLQVYQV
+193 FIERLQVYQV
-203 PGSRVIGISFTSKD
+203 PGSRVIGITFTSKD

-259 RKVSEAEKKVA
+259 QKVSEAERKVA

-338 QRLKAT
+338 QRLKGT

-370 AQLAD
+370 AQLSD

-383 TQKILTSIENE
+383 TQKILASIENE

-433 TAQRQLLETY
+433 NAQRQLLETY

-461 DARIVSKA
+461 DARIVSRA
-469 IEPVDPYF
+469 VEPVDPYF

-492 ILSAIVTML
+492 IMSAIVIML

-508 ALRPVDAAPE
+508 ALRPTDASPE
-518 TIEAET
+518 TIEAEAV
-524 LVEERV
+524 VEEKH
-530 APQAAPVV
+530 APRAAPI
-538 SAVRKPIQPSM
+538 ATAAGKPVQPSM
-549 LAIVGDED
+549 LAVVADEEDTIEDVKVAEEVPED
-557 EKDVIEDTE
+557 E
-566 AAEKLPEDDNEFSV
+566 PEDDNEFSV

-608 TVLLTR
+608 TVSLTR
-614 MLADAGRRVILIDMT
+614 MLADAGHRVILIDMT
-629 GSGYPTELMAEDQ
+629 GSGYPTELMVEDP
-642 AAPGVTDLLCGEAAF
+642 AVLGVTDLLCGEAAF
-657 GDTIHSDR
+657 GDTIHGDR
-665 LSLAHVIPQGQ
+665 LSDAHLIPQGQ

-682 MRVVDRLS
+682 MRGVDRLS

-723 VEIILSLPEI
+723 VEIILSLPEV
-733 EETIFVTLMTEF
+733 EETIFVALMTEF

-758 GEVAEQT
+758 GEGAEQT

>member
-1 MLGKGRL
+1 
-8 QFPEFLSSA
+8 
-17 VAYYSARLPLTVEL
+17 
-31 PWSFTLAAHLLW
+31 
-43 SKSMSGVARD
+43 MSGVARD

-68 ARRLRILA
+68 ARRLRILT
-76 ITLAGA
+76 ITLLGA
-82 GIAFTGAKIMSPQ
+82 GVAFAGAKIMSPQ

-109 AFASTQQVND
+109 AFASTQQAND
-119 AGAGPLMDELNIAS
+119 ASAGPLMDELNIAS

-162 ANGSAMSSIMVKLHL
+162 ASGSAMSSILVKLHL
-177 KKNPMEN
+177 KKNPLEN

-203 PGSRVIGISFTSKD
+203 PGSRVIGITFTSKD

-259 RKVSEAEKKVA
+259 QKVSEAERKVA

-338 QRLKAT
+338 QRLKGT

-370 AQLAD
+370 AQLSD

-383 TQKILTSIENE
+383 TQKILASIENE

-408 SDTVQANSARAGE
+408 SETVQATSARAGE

-433 TAQRQLLETY
+433 NAQRQLLETY

-469 IEPVDPYF
+469 VEPVDPYF

-492 ILSAIVTML
+492 IMSAIVTML

-508 ALRPVDAAPE
+508 ALRPTDAASE
-518 TIEAET
+518 TIEAEAV
-524 LVEERV
+524 VEEKHV
-530 APQAAPVV
+530 PQGAPIAAAAGKPV
-538 SAVRKPIQPSM
+538 RPSM
-549 LAIVGDED
+549 LAVVED
-557 EKDVIEDTE
+557 EEDTIEDVKVAEE
-566 AAEKLPEDDNEFSV
+566 APEHEPEDDNEFSV

-585 YLTGS
+585 YLTSS

-608 TVLLTR
+608 TVSLTR
-614 MLADAGRRVILIDMT
+614 MLADAGHRVILIDMT
-629 GSGYPTELMAEDQ
+629 GSGYPTELMAEDP
-642 AAPGVTDLLCGEAAF
+642 AALGVTDLLCGEAAF
-657 GDTIHSDR
+657 GDTIHGDHLSD
-665 LSLAHVIPQGQ
+665 AHLIPQGQ

-682 MRVVDRLS
+682 MRGVDRLS

-723 VEIILSLPEI
+723 VEIILSLPEV
-733 EETIFVTLMTEF
+733 EETIFVALMTEF

-758 GEVAEQT
+758 GEGAEQT